1 MTLLLLKMNMNF
13 PLAKMISVIIQV
25 VLFYI
30 SNTAEYP
37 DRISFI
43 FVIYS
48 WLVLRKQFAAN
59 VTKLDQLFFIYLD
72 RKDSND
78 AIKLLCLIISRNISC
93 REDIKEFHA
102 VRLLYCSIMC
112 TRECA
117 NKLQVLIRT
126 RYTGVIAFNGPVSL
140 CFFSGSEFSLVAFHP
155 RNANALLFHF
165 SLCYRCKNK
174 VHRSFNQAEKSYH
187 DGRHSF
193 LLQEKRF
200 RVFQSFLPAPPLFY
214 ASSETRII
222 IVPLQPPFS
231 ISFHSLIIPTGMSS
245 NRFR

>member
-1 MTLLLLKMNMNF
+1 MPSSYFVLLFLGISHVGKTLKNF
-13 PLAKMISVIIQV
+13 MQLGYFIAR
-25 VLFYI
+25 LY
-30 SNTAEYP
+30 SN
-37 DRISFI
+37 
-43 FVIYS
+43 IY
-48 WLVLRKQFAAN
+48 A
-59 VTKLDQLFFIYLD
+59 FFTLTY
-72 RKDSND
+72 
-78 AIKLLCLIISRNISC
+78 
-93 REDIKEFHA
+93 
-102 VRLLYCSIMC
+102 

>member
-93 REDIKEFHA
+93 REDIKKFHA
-102 VRLLYCSIMC
+102 VRLLYCSIIFEYL
-112 TRECA
+112 R
-117 NKLQVLIRT
+117 I
-126 RYTGVIAFNGPVSL
+126 
-140 CFFSGSEFSLVAFHP
+140 
-155 RNANALLFHF
+155 
-165 SLCYRCKNK
+165 
-174 VHRSFNQAEKSYH
+174 
-187 DGRHSF
+187 
-193 LLQEKRF
+193 
-200 RVFQSFLPAPPLFY
+200 FY
-214 ASSETRII
+214 VNVYAWVCE
-222 IVPLQPPFS
+222 
-231 ISFHSLIIPTGMSS
+231 
-245 NRFR
+245 